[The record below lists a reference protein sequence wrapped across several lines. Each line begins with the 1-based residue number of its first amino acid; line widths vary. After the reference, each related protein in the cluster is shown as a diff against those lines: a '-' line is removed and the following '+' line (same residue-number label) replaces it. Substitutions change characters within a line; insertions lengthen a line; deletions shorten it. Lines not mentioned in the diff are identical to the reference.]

1 MSYFLKLFFCT
12 KMLYFISYENLL
24 IQQFF
29 DYNWKIVINNR
40 KYCWKNVNIRYI
52 NSRKNVRISLKIV

>member
-12 KMLYFISYENLL
+12 KMLYFISYGNLL

-29 DYNWKIVINNR
+29 DYNWKIVIDNR
-40 KYCWKNVNIRYI
+40 KYCRKNVNIRSI
-52 NSRKNVRISLKIV
+52 NSWKNVCISLKIA